1 MKATTDYIEVAE
13 KLYKYV
19 NPSSKMNCPNNVYIT
34 TEKWYNEWL
43 NTDTDLNLF
52 DWCIKFKNKQD

>member
-19 NPSSKMNCPNNVYIT
+19 NPLSKMNCPNSVYIT
-34 TEKWYNEWL
+34 TEKMV
-43 NTDTDLNLF
+43 
-52 DWCIKFKNKQD
+52 